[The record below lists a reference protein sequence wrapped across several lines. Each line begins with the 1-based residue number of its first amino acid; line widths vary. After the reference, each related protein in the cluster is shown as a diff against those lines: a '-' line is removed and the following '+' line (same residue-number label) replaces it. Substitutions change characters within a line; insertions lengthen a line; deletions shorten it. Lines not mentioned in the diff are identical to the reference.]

1 MTTGRDSLTV
11 RRFSSTFVN
20 WTVRESLILVK
31 NISKFL
37 TVQTAGVNVDVKEVG
52 PDVVTIAAKMDIA
65 VIKMD
70 ADHALEKWHN
80 F

>member
-1 MTTGRDSLTV
+1 MTTGRDSLTA
-11 RRFSSTFVN
+11 RRFSSTSVKE
-20 WTVRESLILVK
+20 TVRESLILVK

-65 VIKMD
+65 AIKMVVE
-70 ADHALEKWHN
+70 HALEKWHN